1 MGEITAIEVQSRRAD
16 RRSIFVD
23 GQFAVGAHQDVVATL
38 NLRVGQRFEADQLAQ
53 VVGKETARKAM
64 ESALRLIG
72 YRDRSEAE
80 IRRRLSGN
88 DFAEDV
94 VDEVV
99 VRLTNMGLLNDQTFS
114 RNWVKSRTAAK
125 PMGRRR
131 LAWELQSKGVSA
143 DAIEQALDGL
153 NEQTEEELALDLARN
168 RATKS
173 DVRDPKFR
181 DKTASFL
188 MRRGFNWNT
197 IARVLDEICP
207 QNED

>member
-23 GQFAVGAHQDVVATL
+23 GQFATGAHQDVVATL
-38 NLRVGQRFEADQLAQ
+38 NLRVGQRFDADQLAQ
-53 VVGKETARKAM
+53 VVRKETARKAM
-64 ESALRLIG
+64 ESALRLIS
-72 YRDRSEAE
+72 YRDRSETE

-88 DFAEDV
+88 DFAEDI

-131 LAWELQSKGVSA
+131 LVWELQSKGVSA
-143 DAIEQALDGL
+143 DNIEQALDGL
-153 NEQTEEELALDLARN
+153 DEQTEDGLALELARN

-188 MRRGFNWNT
+188 MRRGFNWDT
-197 IARVLDEICP
+197 VARVLDEICP
-207 QNED
+207 RDED

>member
-1 MGEITAIEVQSRRAD
+1 MGEITAIEVQTRRAD

-38 NLRVGQRFEADQLAQ
+38 NLRVGQRFDADQLAE
-53 VVGKETARKAM
+53 VIGKETARKAM
-64 ESALRLIG
+64 ESALRLIS

-99 VRLTNMGLLNDQTFS
+99 VRLTNMGLLNDETFS

-143 DAIEQALDGL
+143 DTVEQALDGL
-153 NEQTEEELALDLARN
+153 DEQTEEELALDLARN
-168 RATKS
+168 RAAKS

-207 QNED
+207 RDGD

>member
-1 MGEITAIEVQSRRAD
+1 MGEITAIEVQSKRAD

-23 GQFAVGAHQDVVATL
+23 GQFAVGAHQDVVAAL
-38 NLRVGQRFEADQLAQ
+38 NLSVGQRFDDERLAE
-53 VVGKETARKAM
+53 VVRKETAGKAM
-64 ESALRLIG
+64 ESALRLIC

-94 VDEVV
+94 VNEVV
-99 VRLTNMGLLNDQTFS
+99 VRLIDMGLLNDETFS

-131 LAWELQSKGVSA
+131 LAWELQSRGVGA
-143 DAIEQALDGL
+143 DMVEQALEGFD
-153 NEQTEEELALDLARN
+153 EHTEEELALDLARN
-168 RATKS
+168 RAAKS

-188 MRRGFNWNT
+188 MRRGFNWDT
-197 IARVLDEICP
+197 VARVLDEICP
-207 QNED
+207 RVED